1 MNYLV
6 IAQFGFFLLTIICLL
21 LIDKGI
27 QIGSQSL
34 DNAKQ
39 IQNRYRISIISWF
52 VLLAILSLSGF
63 ISDFTSFPPKMG
75 IVLMVPLLSL
85 IFIFKSPN
93 LDAILTN
100 IPPQWLLYIQ
110 FFRVPVEIFLWF
122 LFLDGALPERMTFEG
137 YNFDIL
143 AGITGP
149 IVAYY
154 CFSSTST
161 QKTVLRIWNIS
172 CLLLL
177 FNIVSIAL
185 VTLPTPFQYFTTE
198 DNTIVT
204 SFPIVLLPGILV
216 PIAYYMH
223 FFSLRQIRLLTQEA

>member
-21 LIDKGI
+21 FIDKGI
-27 QIGSQSL
+27 QVGSQAL
-34 DNAKQ
+34 ANGKQ
-39 IQNRYRISIISWF
+39 IQHRYRIGMLSWF
-52 VLLAILSLSGF
+52 AMLAILSLSGF

-75 IVLMVPLLSL
+75 IVLMVPLISL
-85 IFIFKSPN
+85 ILIFRSTN
-93 LDAILTN
+93 LDAILVN

-149 IVAYY
+149 LFAYY
-154 CFSSTST
+154 CFSGTSLR
-161 QKTVLRIWNIS
+161 KTILRVWNIS

-185 VTLPTPFQYFTTE
+185 FTLPTPFQYFTAE

-204 SFPIVLLPGILV
+204 TFPIVLLPGILV

-223 FFSLRQIRLLTQEA
+223 FFSLRQIRLLTPKA